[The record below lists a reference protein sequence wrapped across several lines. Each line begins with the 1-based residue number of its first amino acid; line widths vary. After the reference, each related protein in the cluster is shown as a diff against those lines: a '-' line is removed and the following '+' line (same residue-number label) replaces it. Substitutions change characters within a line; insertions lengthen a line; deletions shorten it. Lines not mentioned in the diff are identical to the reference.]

1 MLAHNTFH
9 PRITHHLSNTNPSI
23 WILIQALIN
32 KCCQLNTNKIII
44 IDNFY
49 ILDIQFQLS
58 FILTTPWEG
67 TMQELIA
74 HNTYRPYITF
84 LAVNIGDQG
93 LWGHVDWSTDII
105 VISRILGEF
114 FYHAKICNFNLIS
127 FDKNI
132 RGFKISMN
140 KPRLQETLITSI
152 NLPKNRF
159 KIILRKSTFQ
169 SQIFLQITTLT
180 IFRNN
185 IAIVN
190 SLIRIEIF
198 QQIVMINFLHTLQLY
213 LKKISFCRVIYRF

>member
-9 PRITHHLSNTNPSI
+9 PRIAHHLSNTNPSI
-23 WILIQALIN
+23 RILIQALIN

-49 ILDIQFQLS
+49 ILNIQFKLS
-58 FILTTPWEG
+58 FILATPWEG

-84 LAVNIGDQG
+84 LAVNIGDEG
-93 LWGHVDWSTDII
+93 LWRHVYWSTDII
-105 VISRILGEF
+105 VISRIFGEF

-169 SQIFLQITTLT
+169 SQIFLQITTFT

-190 SLIRIEIF
+190 SLIRIEIS